1 MDKNDLRSIRTEKQ
15 IKEALFELIHEKGFD
30 KVTVRDLTNRADICR
45 STFYAHY
52 EDKFDMIEKIEDEFL
67 IDFQEIINKLEIVSN
82 SPEKINVD
90 NFRPIIVKIYK
101 YIYENKEFF
110 NLFLENYD
118 TTSFLK
124 KFYKVVASLFH
135 ENFFPS
141 NLSIPNNYALALLIG
156 SHSSLINEWI
166 RTGMKET
173 PEEMAAI
180 LEKVFSSASKN
191 FSI

>member
-67 IDFQEIINKLEIVSN
+67 VDFQEIIKKLEIGSK
-82 SPEKINVD
+82 SPKKINVD
-90 NFRPIIVKIYK
+90 NFKPIVIKIYK
-101 YIYENKEFF
+101 YIYENRDFF

-124 KFYKVVASLFH
+124 KFYNVIASLFH
-135 ENFFPS
+135 ENFFP
-141 NLSIPNNYALALLIG
+141 NKLNIPENYALALLIG
-156 SHSSLINEWI
+156 AHSSLINEWI
-166 RTGMKET
+166 RTDMNET
-173 PEEMAAI
+173 PEEMASM
-180 LEKVFSSASKN
+180 LEKVFANISNN
-191 FSI
+191 FYE